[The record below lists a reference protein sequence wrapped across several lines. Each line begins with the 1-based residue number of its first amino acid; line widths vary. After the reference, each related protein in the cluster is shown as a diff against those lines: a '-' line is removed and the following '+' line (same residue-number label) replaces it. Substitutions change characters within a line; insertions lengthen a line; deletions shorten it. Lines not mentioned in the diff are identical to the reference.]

1 MCRFVFYLG
10 PKLTLDSL
18 ITRPEHSLVR
28 QSFECSERGDI
39 MNADGFGVSWFVP
52 ELSKDPAVFRSISP
66 AWSNRCLA
74 DLCRVTQSHCIL
86 AHVRAASPG
95 LPVMEANCHPF
106 SAEHLAFMHNGYI
119 PQFKRI
125 KRALIH
131 SLSNQAYD
139 AIQGS
144 TDSEHT
150 FALFRDFY
158 RNEEPGADGMGKA
171 LHKTI
176 TRIVELCREADITD
190 ASWLNL
196 AVSNGQEGVVSRFSS
211 DNGQSAPSLYL
222 DEGRRY
228 HCEGGVCRMLDPED
242 GGGAIIVSSER
253 LSEDPGWH
261 KVDPNTVLVIH
272 PDHTVEKRPITL

>member
-18 ITRPEHSLVR
+18 ITKPEHSLVR
-28 QSFECSERGDI
+28 QSFECAERGDI

-52 ELSKDPAVFRSISP
+52 ELSDAPAVFRSISP

-74 DLCRVTQSHCIL
+74 DLCRVTQSKCIL

-106 SAEHLAFMHNGYI
+106 AAEKLAFMHNGYI
-119 PQFKRI
+119 PQFKSI
-125 KRALIH
+125 KRALIAG
-131 SLSNQAYD
+131 LSDESYD
-139 AIQGS
+139 AIHGS
-144 TDSEHT
+144 TDSEHI
-150 FALFRDFY
+150 FAVFRDYY
-158 RNEEPGADGMGKA
+158 RSEENGAAGIAIA
-171 LHKTI
+171 LDKTI
-176 TRIVELCREADITD
+176 KRVVSLCNDQEITA

-196 AVSNGQEGVVSRFSS
+196 AVSNGVEGAVTRFSS
-211 DNGQSAPSLYL
+211 DDGKTAPSLYL

-228 HCEGGVCRMLDPED
+228 VCEGGVCRMVNPED
-242 GGGAIIVSSER
+242 GGGAIVVSSER

-261 KVDPNTVLVIH
+261 KVDPNTMLVIH
-272 PDHTVEKRPITL
+272 EDHTVEKRPITL